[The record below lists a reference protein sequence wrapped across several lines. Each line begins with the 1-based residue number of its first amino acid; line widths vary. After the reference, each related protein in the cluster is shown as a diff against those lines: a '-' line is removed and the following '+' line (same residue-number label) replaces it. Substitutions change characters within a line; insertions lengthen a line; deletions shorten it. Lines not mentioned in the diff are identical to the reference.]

1 MTAPEARALFAALAA
16 EMERARSDAEDLSDL
31 VSEHVGQAPAVDR
44 AVLVVRA
51 QAADRLVQSLD
62 AVGDVAAGLAAGEP
76 LDAVLARIPLSDLA
90 ARLRQSTPSSAPVS
104 SVSDTAGDL
113 LLFE

>member
-1 MTAPEARALFAALAA
+1 MTAAEVRALFAALAA

-31 VSEHVGQAPAVDR
+31 VSEHVGQAPAADR

-62 AVGDVAAGLAAGEP
+62 AVGDVAGGLARGEP
-76 LDAVLARIPLSDLA
+76 LDVVVARIPLSDLA
-90 ARLRQSTPSSAPVS
+90 ARLQQSTPSSASAP
-104 SVSDTAGDL
+104 SVPDTAGDL